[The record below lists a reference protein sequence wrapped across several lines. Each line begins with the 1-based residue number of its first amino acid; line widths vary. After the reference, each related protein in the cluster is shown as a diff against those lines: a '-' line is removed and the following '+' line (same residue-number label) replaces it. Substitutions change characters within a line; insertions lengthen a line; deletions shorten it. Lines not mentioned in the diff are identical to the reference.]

1 MDEGAFSILEAALGA
16 RCRDIDRIVNRI
28 TERRGTFDRGNAAD
42 VDSMGYQLHN
52 LYGAFEQLFEEVA
65 RFFENRI
72 DDGRYHADL
81 IRRMQLD
88 VRGIRPALLSRETA
102 QELDELRRFR
112 HLFRHAYATDLD
124 AVKVAELAGR
134 VPDMRSAFA
143 RDFALFLSAM
153 QSDRPGWKSSA
164 GR

>member
-1 MDEGAFSILEAALGA
+1 MDEGAFSILEASLRA

-28 TERRGTFDRGNAAD
+28 AERRQAFDPGSAGD

-72 DDGRYHADL
+72 DEARYHADL
-81 IRRMQLD
+81 IRRMRLEI
-88 VRGIRPALLSRETA
+88 RGIRPALLCEATA
-102 QELDELRRFR
+102 SDLDELRRFR

-124 AVKVAELAGR
+124 PTKAARLAAKVPGIRGAFDQDFERFLTR
-134 VPDMRSAFA
+134 LRS
-143 RDFALFLSAM
+143 D
-153 QSDRPGWKSSA
+153 
-164 GR
+164 